1 MASFYDDPFPTRF
14 HPASGRLALAVAASA
29 GGHLCLAALLA
40 LEPPLRGAGRPAGAA
55 ITVHLEPRATAVP
68 PEPPAVPS
76 RSLSAAGED
85 KPRSALAVGRETAR
99 RARDAALAL
108 PQAPDP
114 TYYAARD
121 LDDYPRLLAPL
132 DLGGLAAG
140 AAAKFRVT
148 LKIDERGVVNDV
160 AAVEPGPGEGPREAL
175 RAALA
180 GTRFIPGQKDGR
192 AVKSRVVLD
201 ISLDAPRAGR

>member
-1 MASFYDDPFPTRF
+1 MAALYDDPFSTRF

-40 LEPPLRGAGRPAGAA
+40 LEPPLRGAARPAGAA
-55 ITVHLEPRATAVP
+55 ITVHLEPRVPAVP
-68 PEPPAVPS
+68 QELLVAPS
-76 RSLSAAGED
+76 RSLSATGEER
-85 KPRSALAVGRETAR
+85 PRAALAVGRETSR

-132 DLGGLAAG
+132 DLGGLAVDAV
-140 AAAKFRVT
+140 AKFRVT
-148 LKIDERGVVNDV
+148 LMIDERGVVNEV
-160 AAVEPGPGEGPREAL
+160 AAVEPGSGERPREAL

-201 ISLDAPRAGR
+201 ISLGPEKREP